1 MNLFLL
7 DHTKQPNHISN
18 TSMQS
23 LKDYVFAFADQQTY
37 ERLKQC
43 GDIEDA
49 LNECERIRKLVEL
62 QNTKKKKQLSASEL
76 SPQHRLSDTRAGMRI
91 ARFYDW
97 GLSNPRAEEALAA
110 MRDDSAGVRSIRPSE
125 EVGKEAGV
133 VTSRNEFVPE
143 SCSMERHAVWGCR
156 AMALGCANEL
166 VKLKKCFV
174 EKHGDTNPQYFAYEN
189 SDGVSKIDACEV
201 DMQILGRCVSQNWK
215 ELDERLK

>member
-1 MNLFLL
+1 
-7 DHTKQPNHISN
+7 
-18 TSMQS
+18 MQS
-23 LKDYVFAFADQQTY
+23 LKDYVLSFADQQTY

-43 GDIEDA
+43 GEIEDA

-62 QNTKKKKQLSASEL
+62 QKTKKKKQKQLSASEL
-76 SPQHRLSDTRAGMRI
+76 SPEHRLSDTRSGMRI

-110 MRDDSAGVRSIRPSE
+110 MRDENAGLNSLRPS
-125 EVGKEAGV
+125 EVGKEAEAAA
-133 VTSRNEFVPE
+133 SRNGFVPE

-174 EKHGDTNPQYFAYEN
+174 EKHSDTNPQYFAYEN
-189 SDGVSKIDACEV
+189 SDDVSKTDACDV
-201 DMQILGRCVSQNWK
+201 DMQTLGRCVSKNWK